1 MDTDKLEKL
10 SELKDKGIIT
20 QEEFEIQK
28 EKILKGGVTTNIKN
42 WGKEAAGI
50 IGLIV
55 VIISACLSFQEMN
68 FACDESSMKQAQD
81 LINANFPNWN
91 GALRLSNPT
100 IAEQTENSLLCRVN
114 TNLDE
119 LSVLHYKLNK
129 QEDGSI
135 LIYAN
140 PIAEAL
146 SDSLE
151 EWESSISEEAENFE
165 ESMNEMTE
173 EYENSINNISEEW

>member
-1 MDTDKLEKL
+1 M
-10 SELKDKGIIT
+10 
-20 QEEFEIQK
+20 
-28 EKILKGGVTTNIKN
+28 
-42 WGKEAAGI
+42 
-50 IGLIV
+50 
-55 VIISACLSFQEMN
+55 
-68 FACDESSMKQAQD
+68 
-81 LINANFPNWN
+81 
-91 GALRLSNPT
+91 
-100 IAEQTENSLLCRVN
+100 LCRVN